1 MKVMLDTG
9 VLISL
14 ACATRPMH
22 ERAVR
27 CLQLLKERK
36 DLIVVSPLA
45 LSEYAVQNDVGMLM
59 KCVGVD
65 NIPLYNQ
72 LHAMKAATFRL
83 RLKGKERRDDNNR
96 RDVVINDIQI
106 MAQADIERVDVVLTE
121 DRATFLKNA
130 RTLKEEGLTMITAVN
145 LLDKDEVVQTLNLGQ
160 LEFDM

>member
-22 ERAVR
+22 GRAVR
-27 CLQLLKERK
+27 CLQLLKARK

-59 KCVGVD
+59 KCVGID
-65 NIPLYNQ
+65 DIPLYNQ
-72 LHAMKAATFRL
+72 QHALTAARFRF

-121 DRATFLKNA
+121 DRETFLKNA
-130 RTLKEEGLTMITAVN
+130 RTLKEEGLTMIAAVN
-145 LLDKDEVVQTLNLGQ
+145 LHDKDEVVQTLNLGQ
-160 LEFDM
+160 LEFNI